1 MQRLRTY
8 LLAITLLWAQLAG
21 AVHAVGHV
29 HDGNDGD
36 PGHPVC
42 EWCVA
47 FGSVQHGAATTHP
60 PLVWGTA
67 APSPDPT
74 LGLTAPQAPAAH
86 PYAIRA
92 PPSKPV

>member
-1 MQRLRTY
+1 MPALRVY
-8 LLAITLLWAQLAG
+8 LLAIALLWAQLAG
-21 AVHAVGHV
+21 ALHAVGHV
-29 HDGNDGD
+29 HDHDDD

-47 FGSVQHGAATTHP
+47 FGSLQHGAAATHP

-67 APSPDPT
+67 APSPEPT
-74 LGLTAPQAPAAH
+74 LGLTPPLAPAAH